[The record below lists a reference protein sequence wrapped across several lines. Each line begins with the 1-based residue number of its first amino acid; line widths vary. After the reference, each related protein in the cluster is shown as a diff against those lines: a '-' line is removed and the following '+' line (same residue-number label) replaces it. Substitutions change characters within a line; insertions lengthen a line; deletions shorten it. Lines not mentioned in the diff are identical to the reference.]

1 LIRIAA
7 FSLDDRIKSRARVRV
22 PKPVSLVF
30 RSPGISAVRTRIS
43 FYSRFSA
50 ASIEVWLPVRLSR
63 AAKRARRKERSE
75 LDCYPLAK
83 LLSQNLSLF
92 LPFFF
97 RIGQLEIKRGE
108 PGAFSAADR
117 CDTVILPHD
126 RNARS

>member
-1 LIRIAA
+1 
-7 FSLDDRIKSRARVRV
+7 VRV

-83 LLSQNLSLF
+83 LLSQNLSLCLSLF

-97 RIGQLEIKRGE
+97 RIGQLEIKRDE